1 MRSPLLMLVMMAVVV
16 LVTASNATGQGL
28 SGREQLVLRWLC
40 SSGTGKCVHV
50 QGASQANGA
59 TISQWKFLR
68 RRNLLWEKVDI
79 GGGYF
84 FLKAAHSGK
93 CAQVDGASRA
103 NGARISQWDCLDQ
116 DNVKWRQELAPGN
129 YASPVFFVVNKA
141 SGKCMHV
148 HGFSHDDG
156 ALITQ
161 WDCID
166 QQNVQWYWVAAC
178 IYYGPLSPKCKE
190 YPWP

>member
-1 MRSPLLMLVMMAVVV
+1 MRSPRLMPVMMTIVV
-16 LVTASNATGQGL
+16 LVTASNAIGQDL
-28 SGREQLVLRWLC
+28 SGREQFVLRYLC
-40 SSGTGKCVHV
+40 STGTGKCVHV
-50 QGASQANGA
+50 QGESQANGA
-59 TISQWKFLR
+59 TISQWALLR
-68 RRNLLWEKVDI
+68 RRNLLWEKVDV

-116 DNVKWRQELAPGN
+116 DNVKWRQELVAG
-129 YASPVFFVVNKA
+129 YGGPVFFLVNKA

-148 HGFSHDDG
+148 HGFSHHDG
-156 ALITQ
+156 APITQ
-161 WDCID
+161 WECVDR
-166 QQNVQWYWVAAC
+166 QNVQWSWISAC
-178 IYYGPLSPKCKE
+178 FFYGYSPPKCVK